1 MRASLEFSERKDMF
15 EMFSN
20 IDLLAQ
26 ICGQK
31 SAEVLMSRYGSLT
44 EVAKASLDELK
55 TIDGVGERKA
65 WAIKSAFTLASRM
78 SREVLNESPL
88 LDTPER
94 IAGLLREENRLYQVE
109 RFQLVLVNTRRRL
122 IRVEPIAVG
131 TLDTVVIH
139 PREVFYP
146 ALVSRASAVV
156 LMHNHPS
163 GDPSPSEA
171 DIKMTR
177 DLIRA
182 GNLLKIEVLDHIII
196 GTQTPERP
204 KGFVS
209 LREMGYF
216 YS

>member
-1 MRASLEFSERKDMF
+1 MF

-20 IDLLAQ
+20 TDLLAQ
-26 ICGQK
+26 ICGQQ
-31 SAEVLMSRYGSLT
+31 SAEVLLSRYGSLT
-44 EVAKASLDELK
+44 ELAKTTLDELK
-55 TIDGVGERKA
+55 AIDGVGEQKA

-88 LDTPER
+88 MDTPER
-94 IAGLLREENRLYQVE
+94 IAGLLREESRLYQVE
-109 RFQLVLVNTRRRL
+109 KFQLILVNTRRRL

-131 TLDTVVIH
+131 TLDSVMIH

-146 ALVSRASAVV
+146 ALVARASAVV

-171 DIKMTR
+171 DIKITR

-182 GNLLKIEVLDHIII
+182 GKLLKVEVLYAS
-196 GTQTPERP
+196 GERHL
-204 KGFVS
+204 S
-209 LREMGYF
+209 NC
-216 YS
+216 

>member
-1 MRASLEFSERKDMF
+1 MF

-20 IDLLAQ
+20 SDLLAH
-26 ICGQK
+26 ICGQQ
-31 SAEVLMSRYGSLT
+31 SAEVLMSRYDSLT
-44 EVAKASLDELK
+44 ELGKASLDELK
-55 TIDGVGERKA
+55 ATDGVGECKA

-94 IAGLLREENRLYQVE
+94 IADLLREESRLYQVE
-109 RFQLVLVNTRRRL
+109 KFQLVLVNTRRRL

-131 TLDTVVIH
+131 TLDSVMIH

-146 ALVSRASAVV
+146 ALVARASAVV

-171 DIKMTR
+171 DIKLTR
-177 DLIRA
+177 ELIRA
-182 GNLLKIEVLDHIII
+182 GKLLKVEVLDHIIL
-196 GTQTPERP
+196 GAQTSERP
-204 KGFVS
+204 NGFVS

>member
-1 MRASLEFSERKDMF
+1 MF

-20 IDLLAQ
+20 TDLLAH
-26 ICGQK
+26 ICGQQ
-31 SAEVLMSRYGSLT
+31 SAEVLMRKYGSLT
-44 EVAKASLDELK
+44 EMAKASLDELK
-55 TIDGVGERKA
+55 AIDGVGEQKA

-88 LDTPER
+88 MDTPER
-94 IAGLLREENRLYQVE
+94 IAGLLREESRLYQVE
-109 RFQLVLVNTRRRL
+109 KFQLILVNTRRRL

-131 TLDTVVIH
+131 TLDSVIIH

-146 ALVSRASAVV
+146 ALVARASAVV

-171 DIKMTR
+171 DIKLTR
-177 DLIRA
+177 ELIRA
-182 GNLLKIEVLDHIII
+182 GKLLKVEVLDHIIL
-196 GTQTPERP
+196 GAQTPERP
-204 KGFVS
+204 NGFVS

>member
-1 MRASLEFSERKDMF
+1 MF

-20 IDLLAQ
+20 TDLLAQ
-26 ICGQK
+26 ICGQQ
-31 SAEVLMSRYGSLT
+31 SAEVLLSRYGSLT
-44 EVAKASLDELK
+44 ELAKTTLDELK
-55 TIDGVGERKA
+55 AIDGVGEQKA

-88 LDTPER
+88 MDTPER
-94 IAGLLREENRLYQVE
+94 IAGLLREESRLYQVE
-109 RFQLVLVNTRRRL
+109 KFQLILVNTRRRL

-131 TLDTVVIH
+131 TLDSVMIH

-146 ALVSRASAVV
+146 ALVARASAVV

-171 DIKMTR
+171 DIKITR

-182 GNLLKIEVLDHIII
+182 GKLLKVEVLYAS
-196 GTQTPERP
+196 GERHL
-204 KGFVS
+204 S
-209 LREMGYF
+209 NCLLSRLRWR
-216 YS
+216 